1 MILKYLDFD
10 YSEDTQE
17 VGTFDAM
24 ASVSAAQ
31 VGAVYAEVEQVLAWA
46 ARQFGHECGPVDEGF
61 AWHHDLQAQQE
72 FTVNE
77 HPVFD
82 PLTGRVRTQTEQAG
96 APRYTVTLSISGS
109 SAFCEALRAQFDL
122 G

>member
-31 VGAVYAEVEQVLAWA
+31 VGAVYAEVELVLAWA

-82 PLTGRVRTQTEQAG
+82 LLTGRVRTQTEQAG